1 MKLCKNLKS
10 ARLEKKH
17 IKSGR
22 IYHKH
27 YYQIIVSKEELE
39 IQLRKADHNDNL
51 LYCLAFGKERLDYE
65 RRLLLASLK
74 FQFIGSL
81 FYSVH
86 LRNSSGETEY
96 CTAKLPIRFYE
107 KMFDGDMDTLDE
119 AEDWLIR
126 HEVKV
131 ITAEKL
137 LRKYNAVKTYC
148 IRMLTSELETYFAGE
163 YRSIIDYIANHE
175 DINLT
180 FKHKYDDMP
189 VLPDEYENDR
199 DQIDYGRPSPILC
212 KPPMW
217 CKIET
222 THWRNFYVKKK
233 QNPGRK

>member
-1 MKLCKNLKS
+1 MKLWETLKS
-10 ARLEKKH
+10 IRLKNKF

-22 IYHKH
+22 IYHEH
-27 YYQIIVSKEELE
+27 YFQIIISKEELK

-51 LYCLAFGKERLDYE
+51 LYCLAFGKERSDYE
-65 RRLLLASLK
+65 QRLLLASLK

-86 LRNSSGETEY
+86 LRNSSGGTEY
-96 CTAKLPIRFYE
+96 CTARLPVKFYE

-119 AEDWLIR
+119 AEDWLVR

-131 ITAEKL
+131 ITAEEL
-137 LRKYNAVKTYC
+137 LRKHTAVKTYC

-175 DINLT
+175 DINLI

-189 VLPDEYENDR
+189 VLPDEYDNDR
-199 DQIDYGRPSPILC
+199 NQIDYGD
-212 KPPMW
+212 
-217 CKIET
+217 
-222 THWRNFYVKKK
+222 FYK
-233 QNPGRK
+233 